1 MLTRNTETLQKRG
14 DKGVHFGSRNRQKA
28 KLPENAKRNPVMPE
42 MQRTIQDKKQLT
54 KKKPKPTE
62 KYLGFTV
69 HAKLNLNK
77 Q

>member
-42 MQRTIQDKKQLT
+42 MQRTIQDKKQLR
-54 KKKPKPTE
+54 KKTPNQQKSILDLQYMP
-62 KYLGFTV
+62 
-69 HAKLNLNK
+69 N
-77 Q
+77 